1 MWITTGKEANMAGVK
16 LHLSTSEV
24 WNHFFQNV
32 DRLQDF
38 EDCIA
43 ENEDN
48 GMSLYITAVALYPQL
63 VLYANQTPVLY
74 RIVRSQ
80 EEASKWSVWLITK
93 FVAGIDIESPE
104 EKEDKPKIIDLPMSR
119 EETRPVVAPSEKY
132 EEEIEEEENEIDQK
146 TLDLIYEREDQLNQ
160 AMGDFLATIL
170 FEEDGVAVKE
180 IYGKELVSEA
190 VDDFLQYLADQ
201 HNVSVY
207 RPTLDTDPETG
218 EEILKEFPY
227 GWDENYEDIE

>member
-1 MWITTGKEANMAGVK
+1 MAGPK
-16 LHLSTSEV
+16 LHLATSEV

-32 DRLQDF
+32 DRLQDY

-48 GMSLYITAVALYPQL
+48 GMSLYITAVTIYPQL
-63 VLYANQTPVLY
+63 VLYANKTPVLY
-74 RIVRSQ
+74 RILRSQ
-80 EEASKWSVWLITK
+80 EEANQWAMWLITK
-93 FVAGIDIESPE
+93 FVVGVDIDKPA

-119 EETRPVVAPSEKY
+119 EETKPVVVPSEKY
-132 EEEIEEEENEIDQK
+132 EEEVEEEENEIDQK
-146 TLDLIYEREDQLNQ
+146 ILDLIYEREDQLNQ

-180 IYGKELVSEA
+180 VYGKELVSEA
-190 VDDFLQYLADQ
+190 VDDFLQYLADN
-201 HNVSVY
+201 HSVSVY
-207 RPTLDTDPETG
+207 RPTLETDPETG

-227 GWDENYEDIE
+227 GWDEDYGEEE